1 MIADD
6 KSMSAYISFL
16 IHEPAFL
23 GTEIKYIVHPILG
36 VHLGLDIQ
44 SENVGYEVGWL
55 NELFITTVVCTICL
69 AQIPDSVP
77 DGETTIEADSGFRS
91 VRFTKLLVQYG

>member
-44 SENVGYEVGWL
+44 SENVGYEVG
-55 NELFITTVVCTICL
+55 
-69 AQIPDSVP
+69 
-77 DGETTIEADSGFRS
+77 
-91 VRFTKLLVQYG
+91 